1 MNDYTLLTNL
11 VRSFLDAFLARK
23 SREGDKNYVL
33 KREDVERVVDLA
45 ISTAVHEAGQ
55 FRDDVIGE
63 LLSSYNWNGGG
74 FQILAD
80 PNGHEPWLTEEHK
93 AATKWPYWQRYR
105 RFMLEREMKPVG
117 VVNKVDEITD
127 RILARME
134 SPARQGAW
142 SIRGLVVGSV
152 QSGKTANYVGVI
164 NKAID
169 AGYKFIV
176 VLAGVHSTLRR
187 QTQIRIDETVWGVD
201 SRTGKTLNS
210 GNGFGVGSLNPITN
224 PLVHMLTA
232 ASHDFATGKAKSSG
246 VRLGGDPVI
255 LVVKKNKKILSNL
268 CDWLYQVNS
277 VPMPGQSD
285 ETKRWIP
292 NCPTLIIDDEAD
304 NASINT
310 SNDGLTA
317 INAAIVRLIETFEK
331 AAYIGY
337 TATPYANLYID
348 MSDRRNIYPRN
359 FIVNIKAP
367 PNYIGVDKV
376 FGVDGDPDVGI
387 EGRDPLP
394 IVRPIG
400 DFEDLIPPKHKSDF
414 VPTGLPESLQVA
426 IKAFVLSSA
435 VRTVRRNKGVSL
447 NKHNSMLVH
456 VSHYT
461 AAINA
466 FADLIRHTKD
476 QLKDACD
483 AGDRGFLDDMKSV
496 WKREF
501 ADVFKQFDPEERGV
515 EVTWDEIEP
524 VLSKT
529 LASVQVRAIHG
540 TSGAALDYD
549 TEQTDG
555 LTVIAV
561 GGNKLSRGLTL
572 ESLVVSYYLRTAKLY
587 DTLMQ
592 MGRWFGYRDG
602 YVDVCRIYTTQQLID
617 WYSHVALADQ
627 ELRIDFDRLAESG
640 KSPLDYGLKVRS
652 HPDGMRITALNK
664 LGNSTEYD
672 LTFAGKLVQSTVIST
687 KDDRVRQNL
696 DETAKFI
703 ASLGEPVTSPD
714 NPGSPI
720 YRDVAHSAVA
730 GYIGKLDIPSG
741 TNRFIKDLIVRFIST
756 QSEYAQKWNVMV
768 ASLPLAS
775 RSPGVTFA
783 MNGKQYKSVSR
794 KTGTSAV
801 RPLRSLPPEYSP
813 TKHNLISPEDQGV
826 DLHFTKLTEDVLD
839 DLLQKDDLFA
849 YEEQL
854 ESMLERDMTLYQVAL
869 ELTRLDADEDQKT
882 PDVPRGDL
890 CRLLRPD
897 SEALLIIY
905 PITPLLDGEE
915 LPCASNEKQA
925 YQSVPAALDKPL
937 IGLAISFPSTDKV
950 SSVKYAVD
958 EYLNKQLTGSN
969 SDEGWEDEE
978 ITDSDA

>member
-11 VRSFLDAFLARK
+11 ARSFLDAFLAK
-23 SREGDKNYVL
+23 KAKGGDKDYTL
-33 KREDVERVVDLA
+33 KREDVENVVDSA
-45 ISTAVHEAGQ
+45 IKAVPDADK
-55 FRDDVIGE
+55 FRNDVIGE

-74 FQILAD
+74 FEILAD
-80 PNGHEPWLTEEHK
+80 PNGHEPWLTEELK
-93 AATKWPYWQRYR
+93 ASSKWQYWQRYR

-127 RILARME
+127 KILARLE
-134 SPARQGAW
+134 SPARQGSW

-176 VLAGVHSTLRR
+176 VLAGVHSSLRR
-187 QTQIRIDETVWGVD
+187 QTQIRIDETVWGRD
-201 SRTGKTLNS
+201 SRTGQRLNS
-210 GNGFGVGSLNPITN
+210 GNGFGVGSLDPITN
-224 PLVHMLTA
+224 SRVHMLTA
-232 ASHDFATGKAKSSG
+232 ASHDFSAVKAQSSG
-246 VRLGGDPVI
+246 VLLGGDPVI
-255 LVVKKNKKILSNL
+255 LVVKKNKKILGNL
-268 CDWLYQVNS
+268 CDWLHQLNS
-277 VPMPGQSD
+277 VQMPGQAD
-285 ETKRWIP
+285 ETRRWIP
-292 NCPTLIIDDEAD
+292 GCPALIIDDEAD

-310 SNDGLTA
+310 SRDGLTA
-317 INAAIVRLIETFEK
+317 INASIVRLIETFEK

-348 MSDRRNIYPRN
+348 MEDRRNIYPRN

-367 PNYIGVDKV
+367 PNYLGVDKV
-376 FGVDGDPDVGI
+376 FGVDEDPDVGI

-400 DFEDLIPPKHKSDF
+400 DFEGHIPPKHKSDF
-414 VPTGLPESLQVA
+414 TPKGLPQSLHVA
-426 IKAFVLSSA
+426 IKAFVLASA
-435 VRTVRRNKGVSL
+435 VRTARRNKGIPL

-461 AAINA
+461 AAINT
-466 FADLIRHTKD
+466 FADLIRTAKD

-483 AGDRGFLDDMKSV
+483 AGDQAFLDDMKSV
-496 WKREF
+496 WKKEF
-501 ADVFKQFDPEERGV
+501 TDVFRQFEPQERGV
-515 EVTWDEIEP
+515 EVTWDEVAP
-524 VLSKT
+524 LLSKT

-540 TSGAALDYD
+540 TSAAALDYD
-549 TEQTDG
+549 TAQSDG

-617 WYSHVALADQ
+617 WYAHVALADQ
-627 ELRIDFDRLAESG
+627 ELRNDFDRLAESG

-664 LGNSTEYD
+664 LGNATHYD
-672 LTFAGKLVQSTVIST
+672 LTFAGTLVQSTVIST
-687 KDDRVRQNL
+687 KEERIRQNL

-703 ASLGEPVTSPD
+703 ASLGKPVTSPD
-714 NPGSPI
+714 NTVSPI
-720 YRDVAHSAVA
+720 YRNVAHGAVA
-730 GYIGKLDIPSG
+730 SYIGKLDIPSG
-741 TNRFIKDLIVRFIST
+741 ANRFIKDLIVRFIST
-756 QSEYAQKWNVMV
+756 QSEYAQKWSIMF
-768 ASLPLAS
+768 ASLPVTS
-775 RSPGVTFA
+775 KGPGVVFS
-783 MNGKQYKSVSR
+783 MNGKEYKSVSR

-813 TKHNLISPEDQGV
+813 AKHNLISPEDQGA
-826 DLHFTKLTEDVLD
+826 DLHFTKLTERVMS
-839 DLLQKDDLFA
+839 DLMEKADLFE
-849 YEEQL
+849 YQEQL
-854 ESMLERDMTLYQVAL
+854 ESMLDRDMTLHQVAL
-869 ELTRLDADEDQKT
+869 ELTRLEADEGQKT

-915 LPCASNEKQA
+915 LPRVADEKQRW
-925 YQSVPAALDKPL
+925 QSVPAALDKPL
-937 IGLAISFPSTDKV
+937 IGLAISFPSSDKV
-950 SSVKYAVD
+950 SRVQYAVD
-958 EYLNKQLTGSN
+958 EYLSRQLTGSN

-978 ITDSDA
+978 IPDNDA